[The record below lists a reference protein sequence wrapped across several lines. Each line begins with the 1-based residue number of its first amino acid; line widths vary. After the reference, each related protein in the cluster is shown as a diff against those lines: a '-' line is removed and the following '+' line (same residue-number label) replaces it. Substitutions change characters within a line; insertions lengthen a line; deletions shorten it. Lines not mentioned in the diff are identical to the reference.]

1 MSPRLAAVMTGLA
14 LVLSGC
20 GGGTAKKNKKN
31 KKNPDPTGTTTLTTG
46 DGALEIQT
54 FNSYTESDGILE
66 VSIEIDDTHTAF
78 MVTGESQRYVG
89 LERLTDPNGEVVLR
103 WQDWWDSE
111 FSLTD
116 AFFGYEK
123 TTAFNW
129 PIRDVDADLTPG
141 TYIAEISTTSNNGD
155 YVGNEP
161 ITVSIHKKIDADFNG
176 GDVELHILWADG
188 VENDAAIVSAVEGA
202 VERWREIWGA
212 VGITLEETFHS
223 TGLDPQLGF
232 TYTGDALIEDQ
243 TETFGEDAM
252 VLIVGEQILNETDTF
267 GISAGIPGT
276 LAASEM
282 TFVVV
287 SWLTHAGADASF
299 SADEI
304 RIMGETM
311 AHECG
316 HYAGLYHPV
325 EFGFEYWDALDD
337 TSQCGG
343 YTGCEN
349 QLGDNLMFP
358 YPVCDYYGDG
368 SCVSQDNLTGQQ
380 QSVMNRYMG
389 VL

>member
-1 MSPRLAAVMTGLA
+1 MSPRMAAAAASLGLILA
-14 LVLSGC
+14 GC
-20 GGGTAKKNKKN
+20 GGGGGGKKKN
-31 KKNPDPTGTTTLTTG
+31 KKNPPPTGTTTITEN

-54 FNSYTESDGILE
+54 WNDYTESDGILE
-66 VSIEIDDTHTAF
+66 VEIEIGEEHTAF
-78 MVTGESQRYVG
+78 MVTGESARYVG
-89 LERLTDPNGEVVLR
+89 LERLKDPNGDVVLR

-116 AFFGYEK
+116 AFFGYER

-129 PIRDVDADLTPG
+129 PIRDVDAGLIPG
-141 TYIAEISTTSNNGD
+141 TYIAEINTTNNNGA
-155 YVGNEP
+155 YIGNEAV
-161 ITVSIHKKIDADFNG
+161 TVSVHKKADPDFQG
-176 GDVELHILWADG
+176 GDVELHIIWADG
-188 VENDAAIVSAVEGA
+188 VQDDADVVSAVEGA

-212 VGITLEETFHS
+212 VGISLNETFHDS
-223 TGLDPQLGF
+223 SLDPSLGF
-232 TYTGDALIEDQ
+232 TYTGDAAIASQ
-243 TETFGEDAM
+243 TEDFGEDAM
-252 VLIVGEQILNETDTF
+252 VLIVGEQILDETDTF

-287 SWLTHAGADASF
+287 SWLTHAGADAAF
-299 SADEI
+299 SDEEI
-304 RIMGETM
+304 QIMGETM

-343 YTGCEN
+343 YNGCEN

-358 YPVCDYYGDG
+358 YPVCDYYGNG
-368 SCVSQDNLTGQQ
+368 GCVAQENLTGQQ